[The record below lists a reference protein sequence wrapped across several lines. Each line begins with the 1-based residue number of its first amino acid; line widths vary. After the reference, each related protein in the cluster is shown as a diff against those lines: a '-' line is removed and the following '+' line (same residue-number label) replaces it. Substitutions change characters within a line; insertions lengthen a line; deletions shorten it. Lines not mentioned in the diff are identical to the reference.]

1 MEMGNNRMAS
11 RSSSTRKGET
21 MINDEE
27 RRAVATRMRER
38 TNKPMGKSM
47 QRMFTETLGMYAHNI
62 CWRNPDKATNRWD
75 VIVNYLADLIDRP
88 TCRNLGLE
96 EGTNGEGYD
105 FFCSRCGFA
114 ADVVDPRYCPSCGA
128 EVVE

>member
-1 MEMGNNRMAS
+1 MEMSGNRMAS
-11 RSSSTRKGET
+11 RSSSTRRRPT
-21 MINDEE
+21 VISDDE
-27 RRAVATRMRER
+27 RREVAARLRER
-38 TNKPMGKSM
+38 TKKPLGKNM
-47 QRMFTETLGMYAHNI
+47 QRMFSETLGMYAHDNG
-62 CWRNPDKATNRWD
+62 WLNPDRATSRWD

-114 ADVVDPRYCPSCGA
+114 ADVVDPRYCPCCRA
-128 EVVE
+128 EVV